1 MLKWRSLLNRSTSNV
16 CKRTTELRLRR
27 GGRLSLRPKR
37 AAFQTAQTSAPDA
50 LLPDNP
56 RSPTPPLVYF
66 SSAPLVY
73 FYSAL
78 DIWPGSLGSTTT
90 T

>member
-37 AAFQTAQTSAPDA
+37 AAFQAAQAAAPDA
-50 LLPDNP
+50 LLSANL
-56 RSPTPPLVYF
+56 RSFTQPSGPVLLRRSGPLLLR
-66 SSAPLVY
+66 P
-73 FYSAL
+73 
-78 DIWPGSLGSTTT
+78 
-90 T
+90 